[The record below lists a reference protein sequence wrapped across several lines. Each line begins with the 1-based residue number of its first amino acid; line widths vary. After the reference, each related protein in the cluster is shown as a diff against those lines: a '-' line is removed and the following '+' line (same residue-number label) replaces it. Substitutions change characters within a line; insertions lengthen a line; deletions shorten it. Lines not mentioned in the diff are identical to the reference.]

1 MKPEI
6 VGLKEIKL
14 IGMHIN
20 HSLSNNKTTEL
31 WKKFMPRKKE
41 ILSLKNS
48 WFYAIQQ
55 YGTDVKMREFTPNTK
70 FKIWAAVEVNSVEN
84 IPREMNS
91 IVIPSGKYAIFMH
104 KGDAKKF
111 SETMNFI
118 LKIWLSESQYE
129 LDDRMHFQIMKDK
142 YLGENNPNSVE
153 EIWIPIK

>member
-20 HSLSNNKTTEL
+20 HSLSNNKTIEL
-31 WKKFMPRKKE
+31 WKKFMPRIKE
-41 ILSLKNS
+41 LSGLKNS
-48 WFYAIQQ
+48 WHYAIQQ
-55 YGTDVKMREFTPNTK
+55 YDYEIRKENFTPYTK
-70 FKIWAAVEVNSVEN
+70 FNIWAAVEVNSIEN

-91 IVIPSGKYAIFMH
+91 FVLPSGKYAKFMH

-111 SETMNFI
+111 SETLNFI
-118 LKIWLSESQYE
+118 MNIWLPESQYE
-129 LDDRMHFQIMKDK
+129 LDSRVHFQIMKDK
-142 YLGENNPNSVE
+142 YLGENNPNSEE